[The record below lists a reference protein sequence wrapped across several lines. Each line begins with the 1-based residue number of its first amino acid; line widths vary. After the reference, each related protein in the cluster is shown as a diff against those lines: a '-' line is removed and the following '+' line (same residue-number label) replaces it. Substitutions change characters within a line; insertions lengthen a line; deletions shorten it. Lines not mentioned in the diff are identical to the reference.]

1 MAESTTSFEAV
12 PTELALAE
20 PTTLVLLDPTVED
33 GGSALDLL
41 DDRDT
46 HITLVLLLWD
56 KSSFAIRR
64 FAEAEN
70 ISVSQAADIYL
81 DQVIARVQGPDR
93 KIERAVLNAS
103 NATLELAMLE
113 RTYPTRRVLRPQST
127 MQAPTANLARLTIR
141 DQIAAKLG
149 PTMAALLVKS
159 ALSGK
164 IPVAELA
171 RLEELG
177 TLLNVK
183 EGSKLIG
190 HDTDGRMA
198 CVVVDGALSVE
209 RGTEKLAQL
218 GPGEFAGEISLLAG
232 MRYNADVFASV
243 DTVVLIFDEIPFSAL
258 LEACPTL
265 ARHVM
270 RTSVQRLVA

>member
-1 MAESTTSFEAV
+1 MADSTTSFEAA
-12 PTELALAE
+12 PTKSAMAQL
-20 PTTLVLLDPTVED
+20 TTLVLLDPTTRD
-33 GGSALDLL
+33 GESALDLI
-41 DDRDT
+41 DDRDS
-46 HITLVLLLWD
+46 HITLVVLLWD
-56 KSSFAIRR
+56 KSSFAIRQ

-70 ISVSQAADIYL
+70 ISASQAADLYL
-81 DQVIARVQGPDR
+81 DQVIGRL
-93 KIERAVLNAS
+93 ERPEGTIGCAVLNAS
-103 NATLELAMLE
+103 NASLELAMLE

-127 MQAPTANLARLTIR
+127 MQAPAASLDGLTIR

-149 PTMAALLVKS
+149 PTMAALLVNS

-164 IPVAELA
+164 IPAAELA

-183 EGSKLIG
+183 KDSKLIKQG
-190 HDTDGRMA
+190 TDGRMA

-209 RGTEKLAQL
+209 RGTEILAQL

-232 MRYNADVFASV
+232 KRYNADVFASV
-243 DTVVLIFDEIPFSAL
+243 DTVVLIFDEIPFTAM

-265 ARHVM
+265 AKHVM
-270 RTSVQRLVA
+270 RTTVQRLVA